1 MVNRQLRSTTIKR
14 LIRKTPGGTIVTIYK
29 PKKTGKHVCG
39 RCGAILNMPY
49 DQSKVKKLSKS
60 EKIPSRPYPM
70 LCSKCVEE
78 VERYK
83 AVVDVKFKFKFDV
96 NFERDLT
103 IEKFLEKEWFEKIS
117 TGK

>member
-14 LIRKTPGGTIVTIYK
+14 LIRKTPGGKVVTIYK
-29 PKKTGKHVCG
+29 PKKTGKHICG
-39 RCGAILNMPY
+39 RCKGILNMPY
-49 DQSKVKKLSKS
+49 DQRKVRKLSKS

-70 LCSKCVEE
+70 LCSKCAED

-83 AVVDVKFKFKFDV
+83 AMADVKFKFKFDA

-103 IEKFLEKEWFEKIS
+103 IEKFLQKGWFEKIS
-117 TGK
+117 ESK